1 MTLYDPPRPP
11 KRNSHGPVT
20 YQCILRHCQITRLTF
35 FFSSFCLTSLFFF
48 YFFCLTSLFLQ
59 ESVESLGLMVGA
71 RLLCFFP
78 LIGQLS
84 ANPSKCPILSFQL
97 SANPSKCSIVQF
109 NFFSEMAF
117 LQFWQLHLV
126 SGGSGGKTY
135 DWSLR
140 ILFQMFSY
148 FELNF
153 YRHWFRPTVSW
164 THSSMHSR

>member
-1 MTLYDPPRPP
+1 MKLFPERFLTTSQNLYDPLRPSKTP
-11 KRNSHGPVT
+11 QKKQSWPSDLPMHLETLPDHP
-20 YQCILRHCQITRLTF
+20 LDLLF
-35 FFSSFCLTSLFFF
+35 FFFLLDFPFFF

-117 LQFWQLHLV
+117 LQF
-126 SGGSGGKTY
+126 
-135 DWSLR
+135 
-140 ILFQMFSY
+140 
-148 FELNF
+148 
-153 YRHWFRPTVSW
+153 
-164 THSSMHSR
+164 